1 MSAAEKIDTE
11 LEAFRAEAREWLE
24 KNFPAV
30 AEGQGRHDDGRRT
43 ARKPAP
49 TSPSGRRRWAT
60 RVGARRPSPSNMAA
74 AVFRPAQARV
84 LQQEMNRIGAFNP
97 IGGMGVMMFGP
108 TLLEYGSEEQKKK
121 HVPGIVKGEVWWC
134 QGYSEP
140 GAGSDL
146 ASLRTQCVD
155 KGDHF
160 LVNGQKIWTSGA
172 QYADMCFCLVRTDNT
187 KKHEGISFLLI
198 DMKSPGVEVRPI
210 KLISGNSPFCETFF
224 TDVKVPKE
232 NLMGPLNGGW
242 TIGKRLLQFERA
254 GLGGAPGG
262 GGLNR
267 GGETRSLDQVAK
279 HYIGA
284 DEKGRVADPDLRA
297 RVTNHLMDMRAFML
311 TVQRS
316 MAEAKGNASP
326 ELHDLDHEECR
337 LAHRPGTRRT
347 SARDHGQP
355 GPGLGRRGLHR
366 ETNSTRCAAGSAARR
381 RRSMAARS
389 KSRTTSFP
397 NACSVFWTTSS
408 AMNSLILRQAQDEE
422 TNQDFMLSLS
432 KHEDPE

>member
-1 MSAAEKIDTE
+1 MSAAEKVDTE
-11 LEAFRAEAREWLE
+11 LEVFRAEAREWLE
-24 KNFPAV
+24 NNFPPSLKGKGGMMMG
-30 AEGQGRHDDGRRT
+30 EGGPETSADFATWKKAMGE
-43 ARKPAP
+43 KGWGVP
-49 TSPSGRRRWAT
+49 TWPKQY
-60 RVGARRPSPSNMAA
+60 GAGGLSQ
-74 AVFRPAQARV
+74 AQARV
-84 LQQEMNRIGAFNP
+84 LQQEMNRIGAWNP

-108 TLLEYGSEEQKKK
+108 TLLEFGSEEQKKK

-172 QYADMCFCLVRTDNT
+172 QYADMCFALVRTDNT

-254 GLGGAPGG
+254 GLGGGVGG

-279 HYIGA
+279 HYIGS
-284 DEKGRVADPDLRA
+284 DEKGRIADADLRA
-297 RVTNHLMDMRAFML
+297 RVTNHLMDTRAFML
-311 TVQRS
+311 TIQRS

-326 ELHDLDHEECR
+326 SFTTSIMKNAGSRIGQDRAELLIEIMGNQGLGWDGEGFSRDELDTVRGWLGGKATTIYGGSAEIQNNIISKRVLGLLDH
-337 LAHRPGTRRT
+337 
-347 SARDHGQP
+347 Q
-355 GPGLGRRGLHR
+355 
-366 ETNSTRCAAGSAARR
+366 
-381 RRSMAARS
+381 
-389 KSRTTSFP
+389 
-397 NACSVFWTTSS
+397 
-408 AMNSLILRQAQDEE
+408 
-422 TNQDFMLSLS
+422 
-432 KHEDPE
+432 